1 MNFIDEKCM
10 SVVTLLINNPENI
23 LSINFIMRCVIEM
36 KKDEVIVL
44 KHSLEEK
51 LQVIYPCGYSGML
64 RQGED
69 IKA

>member
-51 LQVIYPCGYSGML
+51 LQTG
-64 RQGED
+64 D
-69 IKA
+69 ISMWLSRYVKTR

>member
-23 LSINFIMRCVIEM
+23 LSINFIMRCVMEM

-44 KHSLEEK
+44 KHSLEGK
-51 LQVIYPCGYSGML
+51 LQVIYPCGYPVML

>member
-23 LSINFIMRCVIEM
+23 LSINFIMRCVMDM

-51 LQVIYPCGYSGML
+51 FQVIYPCGYPGML

>member
-23 LSINFIMRCVIEM
+23 LSINFIMRCVMDM

-44 KHSLEEK
+44 KHSFEEK
-51 LQVIYPCGYSGML
+51 LQVIYPCGYPGML

>member
-23 LSINFIMRCVIEM
+23 LSINFIMRCVMEM
-36 KKDEVIVL
+36 KKDKVIVL

-51 LQVIYPCGYSGML
+51 LQVIYPRGYSGML